1 MNHPLFSFISSSARS
16 HKHGAWRLAD
26 IHSQSHRC
34 LWFLAVLSLVVGT
47 SALSSQT
54 LPAQPINQK
63 TLQSAPLQFLPSL
76 SPTKFPSQY
85 LYDSWTSE
93 SGSPTLPQDI
103 APVGIAQTAD
113 GYIWI
118 ATSTG
123 LLRFDG
129 ARFVV
134 LDTNNTP
141 GLRGNDMKTLY
152 AARDGALWI
161 GTGGNGL
168 FRRWRG
174 KFTQHINDTSEAHN
188 FIRTVYQDS
197 RGVVWAGTRNGA
209 VLLHESSAG
218 AVSEPQLARSIPTIE
233 ISAIVEDQAHRIWI
247 GTQQD
252 GLYVIENSQ
261 TRHITVQDGLADE
274 VITALAADS
283 AGGVWVGTASRGL
296 QRWSSG
302 GFTQHLKNANGLSSD
317 AVSSLLVNR
326 AGALWIGTS
335 NGLNRYYNGVI
346 TSINSGNA
354 GLSSN
359 TILALTEDYE
369 GSVWIAAGG
378 SGIDRIK
385 DPKFTVFGKKEGIP
399 YEIFSTVLEDHSGQ
413 VWMGSFYNTGITML
427 LGGTVQ
433 HFDYANTKGGIP
445 QGAFIRSVTE
455 DSKGRIW
462 FGTAG
467 LGLIRYENGVFTNFR
482 GNESI
487 AQNTIRA
494 LYEDHKGQLWAGS
507 FGGGLQRFE
516 QNGSKNSG
524 HLVNAL
530 STKNGLTSDYIF
542 AIAQD
547 RRKRLWLATR
557 DGGVSVVEENGAI
570 TAIRQKQGLPS
581 NTALYVVADD
591 TGIMWIGTQFG
602 IALWRDDGNSASDK
616 STVQNGS
623 LKILS
628 SINGLPEEATRWM
641 IQDKQGN
648 YWLSG
653 LSGIYRIT
661 KQQITSFL
669 AGERSTVEV
678 TSFGKSDGMRSAECN
693 GNNQPAA
700 CLDNEGNLWF
710 PTMKGIVRFNPQ
722 TLVRNTTPP
731 PVLIEEV
738 FANEK
743 SVSLPNVVL
752 NGIESDVED
761 DNVLKLRAGTERITI
776 RYTAL
781 SLLFPD
787 KVHFRYKLE
796 GFEDDWI
803 EVGKR
808 REAYYTNL
816 SPHLYTFRVQAC
828 NNDGVWNDV
837 GVAMRFEVLPKFYQ
851 TWWFIALCILAMLAM
866 MLGFVQWRLRR
877 AKMRERELAKL
888 VDDRTAEIQRQVK
901 ILDEQAREIEMNN
914 TVLQEK
920 NFQIEEESRKSDR
933 LLLNILPPKIAER
946 LKAGEKI
953 IADKFDSVTVM
964 FADIVGF
971 TNMSARVPP
980 EHLVENLSM
989 VFTTFD
995 HLAETHHLEKIKT
1008 IGDAYMLVGG
1018 LPEPMEDH
1026 AAQVAR
1032 MALAGIRELQE
1043 LTADLDEKISVRIG
1057 MHTGAVVA
1065 GVIGMRK
1072 FAYDLWGDTVNI
1084 ASRMESSGE
1093 SGRVQCS
1100 EEVYNLLKD
1109 MFDFEERGAIEVKG
1123 KGIMKTYFII
1133 GEKQ

>member
-1 MNHPLFSFISSSARS
+1 VNHSFFSPISPFFRS
-16 HKHGAWRLAD
+16 HKRRAWRLFYVY
-26 IHSQSHRC
+26 RC
-34 LWFLAVLSLVVGT
+34 SLWFILGIVLN
-47 SALSSQT
+47 SALLLAQKQLLAQT
-54 LPAQPINQK
+54 HNQR
-63 TLQSAPLQFLPSL
+63 SPQFLPSL
-76 SPTKFPSQY
+76 SPTKLPSQY

-103 APVGIAQTAD
+103 APIGITQTAD

-134 LDTNNTP
+134 LDTTSTP
-141 GLRGNDMKTLY
+141 GLHGNDIKTLY

-168 FRRWRG
+168 FRRWQG
-174 KFTQHINDTSEAHN
+174 KFTQHISDTSEAYN
-188 FIRTVYQDS
+188 FIRTVFQDS
-197 RGVVWAGTRNGA
+197 RGLVWAGTRNGA
-209 VLLHESSAG
+209 LFLHESDAG
-218 AVSEPQLARSIPTIE
+218 AVSMPQRARGLPAVE
-233 ISAIVEDQAHRIWI
+233 ISAIVEDKAHRIWV

-252 GLYVIENSQ
+252 GVYIIESSQ

-274 VITALAADS
+274 GITALAADS
-283 AGGVWVGTASRGL
+283 AGGVWIGTASLGL
-296 QRWSSG
+296 QRWADD
-302 GFTQHLKNANGLSSD
+302 GFTQYIRSANGLSSD
-317 AVSSLLVNR
+317 VVSSILVDR
-326 AGALWIGTS
+326 AGTLWIGTS
-335 NGLNRYYNGVI
+335 NGLNRYHNGVVSSLN
-346 TSINSGNA
+346 TSNA

-359 TILALTEDYE
+359 TVLALCEDYE
-369 GSVWIAAGG
+369 GSIWIAAGG

-385 DPKFTVFGKKEGIP
+385 DPKLTVFGKKEGLP
-399 YEIFSTVLEDHSGQ
+399 YEIFSTILEDHSGRL
-413 VWMGSFYNTGITML
+413 WMGSFYNTGITTL
-427 LGGTVQ
+427 HNGTVQ
-433 HFDYANTKGGIP
+433 HLDYATTKGGIP
-445 QGAFIRSVTE
+445 QGAFIRAMCE
-455 DSKGRIW
+455 DSKGKMW
-462 FGTAG
+462 FGTVG
-467 LGLIRYENGVFTNFR
+467 MGLIRYENGVFTNFK
-482 GNESI
+482 GNESL
-487 AQNTIRA
+487 AQNHIRA
-494 LYEDHKGQLWAGS
+494 LYEDRKGRLWAGS

-516 QNGSKNSG
+516 QGSTKNSG
-524 HLVNAL
+524 SLVTAF

-542 AIAQD
+542 SIAEDEQN
-547 RRKRLWLATR
+547 RLWLATR
-557 DGGVSVVEENGAI
+557 DGGVSIVAENGSV
-570 TAIRQKQGLPS
+570 TEIRQKQGLPS

-591 TGIMWIGTQFG
+591 AGTMWIGTQFG
-602 IALWRDDGNSASDK
+602 IALWREGAENAADK
-616 STVQNGS
+616 NTGT

-628 SINGLPEEATRWM
+628 AKNGLPEEATRWM

-653 LSGIYRIT
+653 LSGMYCIPKR
-661 KQQITSFL
+661 QITEFL

-678 TSFGKSDGMRSAECN
+678 MSYSKSDGMRSAECN

-700 CLDNEGNLWF
+700 CLDKDGNLWF
-710 PTMKGIVRFNPQ
+710 PTMKGLVRVHPESI
-722 TLVRNTTPP
+722 VRNTVPP
-731 PVLIEEV
+731 PIVIEEV

-743 SVSLPNVVL
+743 SLPLPHSLAD
-752 NGIESDVED
+752 GRMSDEA
-761 DNVLKLRAGTERITI
+761 LKLRAGTDRITI

-787 KVHFRYKLE
+787 RVRFRYKLE
-796 GFEDDWI
+796 GFDDDWI
-803 EVGKR
+803 EAGKR

-816 SPHLYTFRVQAC
+816 SPRLYTFRVQAC

-837 GVAMRFEVLPKFYQ
+837 GVAMRFELMPKFYQ
-851 TWWFIALCILAMLAM
+851 TWWFAALCILAVLAIVV
-866 MLGFVQWRLRR
+866 GFVQWRLRM

-888 VDDRTAEIQRQVK
+888 VEERTAEIQRQVK

-914 TVLQEK
+914 TQLQEK
-920 NFQIEEESRKSDR
+920 NFQIEEERQKSDR
-933 LLLNILPPKIAER
+933 LLLNILPPKIAQR
-946 LKAGEKI
+946 LKVGEKI
-953 IADKFDSVTVM
+953 IADKFESVTVM

-995 HLAETHHLEKIKT
+995 HLAERHRLEKIKT

-1043 LTADLDEKISVRIG
+1043 LTADLDEKIEVRVGI
-1057 MHTGAVVA
+1057 HTGAVVA

-1072 FAYDLWGDTVNI
+1072 FAYDLWGDTVNT

-1093 SGRVQCS
+1093 PGRVHCT

-1109 MFDFEERGAIEVKG
+1109 MFDFEVRGEIEVKG
-1123 KGIMKTYFII
+1123 KGMMRTYFII
-1133 GEKQ
+1133 GEK